1 MNEAEQSAL
10 DAEYVLRM
18 KVAAC
23 TLMLVNEKCM
33 NYSGHVSGRLPGGDT
48 FLIQPIDVPRSGLRP
63 DDLLVCD
70 LDGQVVRG
78 RAGSKA
84 PAEVAL
90 HAEILRARPDVNS
103 VAHFHHDQTNSF
115 TLVEDMPLRIVK
127 NHAIRWRSGMPVHA
141 DPAHVA
147 TPELGRAVAHTLGP
161 HHALQIR
168 AHGQVITAESV
179 EAVLTDSI
187 HFVENAQAMH
197 HACVLG
203 RLVPLSE
210 DDMESFAKYFKRDR
224 HVDKLW
230 RYYVESWQTAGV
242 VPTEWQI

>member
-1 MNEAEQSAL
+1 LNEVEQSSL

-48 FLIQPIDVPRSGLRP
+48 FLIQPIDVHRSGLRP

-70 LDGQVVRG
+70 LDGEVVRG

-103 VAHFHHDQTNSF
+103 IAHFHHDLTNSF
-115 TLVEDMPLRIVK
+115 TLVEDVQLRIVK

-147 TPELGRAVAHTLGP
+147 TPELGRAVAHTLGA

-197 HACVLG
+197 NACVLG
-203 RLVPLSE
+203 RLAPLSE
-210 DDMESFAKYFKRDR
+210 DDMDSFAKYFKRDR

-230 RYYVESWQTAGV
+230 RYYIESWQTAGV
-242 VPTEWQI
+242 VPTDWQI